1 MAKLKN
7 KMGLKKHKDQDPMV
21 KIINNKNSERDEK
34 LENLFNEDL
43 LNREENIDVFEKE
56 QQELEERW
64 RRTWEAR

>member
-1 MAKLKN
+1 
-7 KMGLKKHKDQDPMV
+7 MGLKKHKDQDPMV